1 MITDK
6 DIVKMKQVFAT
17 SEDHIKLEEK
27 VDTVVSSINE
37 LSGNVNN
44 LSRTVTG
51 LSGTVGGLSGT
62 VTGLSK
68 TVDQMKDRLDKVP
81 TKDELMNMIERTYNL
96 ATIKVEHER
105 IKHILRERLS
115 VEV

>member
-6 DIVKMKQVFAT
+6 DIVKMKQVFTT

-27 VDTVVSSINE
+27 VDIVVSSVNE
-37 LSGNVNN
+37 LSGTVNN
-44 LSRTVTG
+44 LSRTAET
-51 LSGTVGGLSGT
+51 
-62 VTGLSK
+62 
-68 TVDQMKDRLDKVP
+68 MKDRLDKVP
-81 TKDELMNMIERTYNL
+81 TKDELMDMIERTYNL
-96 ATIKVEHER
+96 AVIKTEHER